1 MMLQRSASSSIRSR
15 IPLFVSF
22 RGNSDAASVAAQ
34 RRKERVLIPTVFQ
47 GLFHF
52 FFYFDLISI
61 KINLFIYDYYRK
73 SKGWIWSL

>member
-47 GLFHF
+47 GLFHVF
-52 FFYFDLISI
+52 FILI
-61 KINLFIYDYYRK
+61 
-73 SKGWIWSL
+73 